1 MVGFLGLGGMGS
13 AMAGRLLETGHDVVA
28 WNRSPDAVAA
38 MVERGATAAATAAE
52 ALAQPVSMSML
63 ANDQA
68 ADAVLS
74 VENIGT
80 APGRIHVNTASISPR
95 LAARLQERFEAAGVR
110 YVGSP
115 VLGRPPVA
123 AAGKLNILAAG
134 APADVEA
141 VLPVL
146 ESLSARVWR
155 LGERPPM
162 ANVVKVAVNYNIIHA
177 LEAIGESVAMVER
190 QGIPAAE
197 FTELLSSTLFGGVVY
212 QGYGQIIASQSYIP
226 AGFAMEL
233 GLKDLALA
241 EEVAADAAVTLPTA
255 PALRAV
261 FERALHDPELGEAD
275 WAAIAEISRRDLL

>member
-38 MVERGATAAATAAE
+38 MVERGATAAASAAE
-52 ALAQPVSMSML
+52 ALAQPISLSML
-63 ANDQA
+63 ANDEA

-74 VENIGT
+74 TDNLGT
-80 APGRIHVNTASISPR
+80 APGRIHINTASISPR
-95 LAARLQERFEAAGVR
+95 LAARLQERFEAVGVR

-197 FTELLSSTLFGGVVY
+197 FAELLSSTLFGGVVY
-212 QGYGQIIASQSYIP
+212 QGYGQIIASQSYVP

-233 GLKDLALA
+233 GLKDLSLA
-241 EEVAADAAVTLPTA
+241 EDVAADAGVTLPTA

-261 FERALHDPELGEAD
+261 FERALRDPELGEAD

>member
-1 MVGFLGLGGMGS
+1 MIGFLGLGGMGS
-13 AMAGRLLETGHDVVA
+13 AMVGRLLETGHDVVA

-38 MVERGATAAATAAE
+38 VVDKGAHAAADAAE
-52 ALAQPVSMSML
+52 ALAQPISMSML
-63 ANDQA
+63 ANDEA

-74 VENIGT
+74 ADNLGT
-80 APGRIHVNTASISPR
+80 APGRIHINTASISPR

-123 AAGKLNILAAG
+123 AAGKLNILVAG

-146 ESLSARVWR
+146 ESLSVRVWR

-190 QGIPAAE
+190 NGIPAAE
-197 FTELLSSTLFGGVVY
+197 FAELLSSTLFGGVVY
-212 QGYGQIIASQSYIP
+212 QGYGQLIASESYIP
-226 AGFAMEL
+226 AGFAMGL
-233 GLKDLALA
+233 GLKDLSLA
-241 EEVAADAAVTLPTA
+241 EEVAADASVTLPTA
-255 PALRAV
+255 PTLRAV
-261 FERALHDPELGEAD
+261 FERALQDPELHDAD

>member
-38 MVERGATAAATAAE
+38 LVERGATAAATAAE
-52 ALAQPVSMSML
+52 ALAQPISMSML
-63 ANDQA
+63 ANDEA

-123 AAGKLNILAAG
+123 AAGKLNILVAG

-141 VLPVL
+141 ALPVL
-146 ESLSARVWR
+146 ESLSVRVWR

-197 FTELLSSTLFGGVVY
+197 FAELLSSTLFGGVVY
-212 QGYGQIIASQSYIP
+212 QGYGQIIASQSYVP

-233 GLKDLALA
+233 GLKDLSLA
-241 EEVAADAAVTLPTA
+241 EEVAADGGVTLPTA

-261 FERALHDPELGEAD
+261 FERALRDPELGEAD

>member
-1 MVGFLGLGGMGS
+1 MIGFLGLGGMGS
-13 AMAGRLLETGHDVVA
+13 AMAGRLLETGHDVVG

-38 MVERGATAAATAAE
+38 LAERGATAAATAAE

-212 QGYGQIIASQSYIP
+212 QGYGQIIASESYIP

-233 GLKDLALA
+233 GLKDLTLA

-261 FERALHDPELGEAD
+261 FERALRDPELGEAD